1 MQSKPRALK
10 EMALK
15 FMSITS
21 HDDVNTGL
29 FSVTVLI
36 LRRKNR
42 IAYFYL
48 ILFERIFLLHINYF
62 FGLISVK
69 FPWYFCKTQVF
80 LEQPRVVS
88 RWNSTDPFYR
98 ILLCKCNQIRGTN
111 LNVSKRP
118 KLNAY
123 FFFFVK
129 KKKTKI

>member
-36 LRRKNR
+36 LRHKNR

-62 FGLISVK
+62 FGLILSV
-69 FPWYFCKTQVF
+69 
-80 LEQPRVVS
+80 
-88 RWNSTDPFYR
+88 
-98 ILLCKCNQIRGTN
+98 
-111 LNVSKRP
+111 
-118 KLNAY
+118 
-123 FFFFVK
+123 
-129 KKKTKI
+129 

>member
-69 FPWYFCKTQVF
+69 FP
-80 LEQPRVVS
+80 
-88 RWNSTDPFYR
+88 
-98 ILLCKCNQIRGTN
+98 
-111 LNVSKRP
+111 
-118 KLNAY
+118 
-123 FFFFVK
+123 
-129 KKKTKI
+129 